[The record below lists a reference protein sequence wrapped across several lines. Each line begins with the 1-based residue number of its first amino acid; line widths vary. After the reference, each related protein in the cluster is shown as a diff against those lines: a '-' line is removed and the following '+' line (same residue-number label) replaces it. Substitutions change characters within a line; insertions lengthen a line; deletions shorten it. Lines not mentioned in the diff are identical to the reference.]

1 MMFKLFQ
8 FHMIILYE
16 KEALFQ
22 TFQEIARLK
31 IFKDEIIILTQRHEL
46 NDIACMQGMW
56 AQDHEIDYQIFIMIQ
71 AFKYEFI
78 VLYFEQLVQ
87 VEQPEQDVQADLHF
101 LLAIDYVKVENQLW
115 DNLE

>member
-1 MMFKLFQ
+1 
-8 FHMIILYE
+8 
-16 KEALFQ
+16 
-22 TFQEIARLK
+22 
-31 IFKDEIIILTQRHEL
+31 
-46 NDIACMQGMW
+46 
-56 AQDHEIDYQIFIMIQ
+56 MIQ

-87 VEQPEQDVQADLHF
+87 VEQHEQDVQADLHF